1 MESQYQMQQQYG
13 NNSSESSNQGTSF
26 FGGLVDTLANDA
38 INYGSRYLEQQVDQ
52 WTQNM

>member
-1 MESQYQMQQQYG
+1 MESQYPMQQQYA

-26 FGGLVDTLANDA
+26 LGGLLNNLADDA
-38 INYGSRYLEQQVDQ
+38 INYGSRYLEQQVGQ